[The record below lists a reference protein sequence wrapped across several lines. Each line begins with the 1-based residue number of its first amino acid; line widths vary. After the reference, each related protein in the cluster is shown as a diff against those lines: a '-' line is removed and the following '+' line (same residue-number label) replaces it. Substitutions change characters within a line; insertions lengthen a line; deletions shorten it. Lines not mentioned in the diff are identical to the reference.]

1 MTMQIF
7 EEQTSQILHEEM
19 GLVPMLES
27 IIEQEHY
34 IQLADSYALMF

>member
-34 IQLADSYALMF
+34 IQLADSNALMF